1 MKEIEDKI
9 DNLINILDNN
19 EYVKKIKELNT
30 IIKDDKELMK
40 LLEEYKYNKSDSL
53 KRKILEN
60 ENFKEYKTNE
70 TEINFIIMY
79 LNKKLKEIQDGKEC
93 I

>member
-1 MKEIEDKI
+1 MREIEEKL
-9 DNLINILDNN
+9 DNLIIQLDNN
-19 EYVKKIKELNT
+19 EYVKEIKELNKK
-30 IIKDDKELMK
+30 IKDDKELAK

-53 KRKILEN
+53 KRKILDN
-60 ENFKEYKTNE
+60 ENFKEYKTAE

-79 LNKKLKEIQDGKEC
+79 LNKKLKEIKDGKEC

>member
-1 MKEIEDKI
+1 MREIEDKL
-9 DNLINILDNN
+9 DNLINQLDNN
-19 EYVKKIKELNT
+19 EYVKEIKKLNKK
-30 IIKDDKELMK
+30 IKDDKELMK

-60 ENFKEYKTNE
+60 ENFKEYKTAE

-79 LNKKLKEIQDGKEC
+79 LNKRLKEIKDGKEC

>member
-9 DNLINILDNN
+9 DSLINILDNN